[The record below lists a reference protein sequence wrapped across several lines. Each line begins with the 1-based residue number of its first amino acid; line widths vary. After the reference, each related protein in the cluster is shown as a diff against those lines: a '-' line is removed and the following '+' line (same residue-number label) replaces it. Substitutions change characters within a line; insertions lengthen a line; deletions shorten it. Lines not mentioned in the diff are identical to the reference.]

1 MKNKKIFSF
10 AVILLVI
17 FPAIFTINS
26 LANETTPAGNEHFNY
41 IIITKKYLENSVQEL
56 VKWRESQGFDVKIIT
71 NLKNPDEIRDFLKS
85 KYLEW
90 GIEYLLIVGSN
101 NTIPMKE
108 CYIDKDQNE
117 KEGYIPTD
125 YYYAELTHNWDA
137 DNDGYFGE
145 FNDDIKNNTDLLPE
159 ISVGRLPFDRPA
171 DVKEFCE
178 KLINYEKSNGD
189 WKRKALFL
197 AGIQSYIPQFTDG
210 AFYTEKIQNEI
221 LNDSGFNCTKLYE
234 TRGLRPTNYSYDLPL
249 NHINTLKELRQ
260 GFGLVII
267 NGKGMPRFC
276 RGYIWVKD
284 NGNGIPDPDEIKL
297 WDIFIFIHSF
307 DKFLLKTDKPSVV
320 YSYTCYTA
328 ANSKPMT
335 SKKSSIF
342 SPFQPATIPLN
353 LCSSL
358 LDSVAVVF
366 IGPTIGNR
374 GGGQL
379 EYNFVKYF
387 SSNSM
392 RVGDAFY
399 KAKIDYINSDGGLD
413 RPFYYYSAKSIRWTT
428 LVTNFYGDPA
438 TIPNMPN

>member
-1 MKNKKIFSF
+1 MKKKKIFSF
-10 AVILLVI
+10 AVIFLMI
-17 FPAIFTINS
+17 FQVIFTINS
-26 LANETTPAGNEHFNY
+26 LTNGTRSAGEERFNY
-41 IIITKKYLENSVQEL
+41 IIITRKYLENSVQEL
-56 VKWRESQGFDVKIIT
+56 IKWRESQGFKVKIIT
-71 NLKNPDEIRDFLKS
+71 NLQNPDEIRDFLKS

-117 KEGYIPTD
+117 KEEYIPTD
-125 YYYAELTHNWDA
+125 HYYAELTHNWDA

-159 ISVGRLPFDRPA
+159 ISVGRLPFDNPEN
-171 DVKEFCE
+171 VKEFCK
-178 KLINYEKSNGD
+178 KLINYEKNTGD

-197 AGIQSYIPQFTDG
+197 AGIQNYIPEINDG

-221 LNDSGFNCTKLYE
+221 LINSGFDCTKLYE
-234 TRGLRPTNYSYDLPL
+234 TRGLNPTNYSYDLPL
-249 NHINTLKELRQ
+249 NHINTLKKLRE
-260 GFGLVII
+260 GYGLVII
-267 NGKGMPRFC
+267 NGKGMPRFS
-276 RGYIWVKD
+276 RGYVWVKD
-284 NGNGIPDPDEIKL
+284 NGNGIPDQDEIKL
-297 WDIFIFIHSF
+297 SLKYIFIHSF
-307 DKFLLKTDKPSVV
+307 DKFFLKTDKPSIV

-328 ANSKPMT
+328 ANSKPPST
-335 SKKSSIF
+335 LL
-342 SPFQPATIPLN
+342 PFQPITIQLN

-358 LDSVAVVF
+358 LDSVAIVF

-379 EYNFVKYF
+379 EYNFTKYF
-387 SSNSM
+387 SSNSL
-392 RVGDAFY
+392 RLGDAFF

-413 RPFYYYSAKSIRWTT
+413 QPFYYYSAKSIRWTT

-438 TIPNMPN
+438 TLTNLPN